1 MPSKT
6 YVVLWAWKLLLLIV
20 VKTISTSCT
29 SDSRNTDPGC
39 WLPLSQSIAACDAAL
54 TNRCVTAS
62 KKKLLDVSCKY
73 LTAVNVIAY
82 KVIFKCSFKHPIM
95 ALAAF

>member
-1 MPSKT
+1 MPPKT
-6 YVVLWAWKLLLLIV
+6 YVVFWAWKLLLLTV
-20 VKTISTSCT
+20 VKKIYASCT
-29 SDSRNTDPGC
+29 SDSRNTLILDAGC
-39 WLPLSQSIAACDAAL
+39 LCHSIAAYDVVL